1 MVEIACF
8 LVGIVVGGIIM
19 FLVARNNKKKFFD
32 ALNLEAADVVDRINR
47 RLGIK
52 K

>member
-1 MVEIACF
+1 MVEITGF
-8 LVGIVVGGIIM
+8 LIGIVAGGIIM

-32 ALNLEAADVVDRINR
+32 ALNLEASDVVDRINK